1 MKNLSS
7 NKEILIEKPDKGKS
21 VVSLYRDDYI
31 IRMNEMLSDSSK
43 FSNIDTK
50 SGKEINYLLQLVD
63 RLISFLLK
71 TVKNSSSSY

>member
-1 MKNLSS
+1 
-7 NKEILIEKPDKGKS
+7 
-21 VVSLYRDDYI
+21 
-31 IRMNEMLSDSSK
+31 MNEMLSDSSK